1 MSVSRAKKRLVSP
14 PRWLVLH
21 LLAGWAG
28 SRVLHE
34 LLLLPEESP
43 VRGYGQQKVWP
54 VAVYGFS
61 RRHGMVGAF
70 LWRIFFMGHLGL
82 RADWMLPNV
91 RVPPIRTHAHSA
103 LGTIIITSSQS
114 HPIKRRKTFLA
125 TSCTNQYLI
134 KDSALLPTFPAT
146 SQIKEHNVFRALLF
160 WLQSLQILVY
170 GNVVGKR

>member
-1 MSVSRAKKRLVSP
+1 MSLGRKRRLVSP

-34 LLLLPEESP
+34 LFLLPEESP
-43 VRGYGQQKVWP
+43 VRGYGRGRQKVWP

-61 RRHGMVGAF
+61 RHGMVGAF

-82 RADWMLPNV
+82 RADWMLPNA
-91 RVPPIRTHAHSA
+91 RVAPRTHTHAHSA
-103 LGTIIITSSQS
+103 LRTIIITSSQS
-114 HPIKRRKTFLA
+114 HPIKRRKTLLA

-134 KDSALLPTFPAT
+134 KDAALLPNVSGNKPNQRAYCFLGAPLLAPVPADI
-146 SQIKEHNVFRALLF
+146 SV
-160 WLQSLQILVY
+160 W
-170 GNVVGKR
+170 